1 MCSKTHDL
9 RGRCGTR
16 QAEDTD
22 MSRRSTTTT
31 SPGSTS
37 RSYVASMRS
46 SAQVSDANTMAPL
59 ARRPITRGLK
69 PNGSRTARSL
79 SAVRNSS
86 E

>member
-16 QAEDTD
+16 HAEDTD

-37 RSYVASMRS
+37 RS
-46 SAQVSDANTMAPL
+46 
-59 ARRPITRGLK
+59 
-69 PNGSRTARSL
+69 
-79 SAVRNSS
+79 
-86 E
+86 